1 MDAENKVL
9 IEWLLN
15 NLNRLRNSGA
25 NWTLTLHGGAGG
37 DIKHEI
43 KTTGELMPARK
54 QRQVLEERQRT

>member
-43 KTTGELMPARK
+43 KTTGDDITEWVYLFGQAIAA
-54 QRQVLEERQRT
+54 